1 MASSWPRYEPVVF
14 TTAIDVSP
22 EDIDTLNRARLPRR
36 FLGGDMAVDAPVGVD
51 VPGRGYLIRF
61 TAGRGGGF
69 YFSPSTGEVLYIDDR
84 PEFGSNLVNST
95 LEQFTNTV
103 KALIEAFPYYA
114 DFGVDP
120 NEVDV
125 DTLVDM
131 YEASA
136 ARLAALIGEIDPA
149 ALTPET
155 FWDDFLVAVVHGNY
169 STESILGDHDP
180 ETGRRINVDKRGA

>member
-1 MASSWPRYEPVVF
+1 MTTNWPRYEPVVF

-22 EDIDTLNRARLPRR
+22 EDLDTLNRARLPRS
-36 FLGGDMAVDAPVGVD
+36 FLGEDMVVDAPVGVD

-69 YFSPSTGEVLYIDDR
+69 YFSPSTGEVLDIGDR
-84 PEFGSNLVNST
+84 PEFGPNLVNST
-95 LEQFTNTV
+95 LGQFTNTV

-114 DFGVDP
+114 EDP
-120 NEVDV
+120 DEVDV
-125 DTLVDM
+125 DMLGAM

-136 ARLAALIGEIDPA
+136 ARLAALIREIDPA
-149 ALTPET
+149 ALTPDT
-155 FWDDFLVAVVHGNY
+155 FWDIFLVDVVHGNY
-169 STESILGDHDP
+169 WTEDILGDHDP